1 MLLPSNL
8 PRCHMLCTGLLAFLA
23 SVCLAERA
31 PSIHKNASIQW
42 EDMHFQVKPDGIPM
56 YLVSIH
62 DVLIEG
68 AKFSIQATDGSVHSN
83 LLPWEIKQQV
93 TESALRINEP
103 IRIKAAR
110 GNYRVE
116 TSLVQSR
123 KLRGVI
129 DFEAEGYRAK
139 SLSIHLPLDVY
150 AGKRLSLIHI

>member
-1 MLLPSNL
+1 MLLPSIL
-8 PRCHMLCTGLLAFLA
+8 PRCHMLYTGLLAFLT

-56 YLVSIH
+56 YLVSVH
-62 DVLIEG
+62 NVLIEG
-68 AKFSIQATDGSVHSN
+68 SKFSIQAPDGSVHSN

-93 TESALRINEP
+93 TDSALRINEP
-103 IRIKAAR
+103 ILIKAAR

-116 TSLVQSR
+116 TLLAQSR

-139 SLSIHLPLDVY
+139 SLSFQLPLVY
-150 AGKRLSLIHI
+150 TLVSVL

>member
-1 MLLPSNL
+1 MFSACLLV
-8 PRCHMLCTGLLAFLA
+8 LLTSACWA
-23 SVCLAERA
+23 DRA

-42 EDMHFQVKPDGIPM
+42 EDMHFQAKPDGIPM
-56 YLVSIH
+56 YLASIH

-68 AKFSIQATDGSVHSN
+68 AKFSIQAPDGSVHSN

-93 TESALRINEP
+93 TDSALRINEP

-116 TSLVQSR
+116 TSLVESR
-123 KLRGVI
+123 RLRGVI

-139 SLSIHLPLDVY
+139 SLCWEAVY
-150 AGKRLSLIHI
+150 N